1 MYILLNE
8 YQLTEENIKLRYLA
22 CSLVRDFARAYF
34 PDSTVKPFGSSVNT
48 FGKLGCDVDMFL
60 DFHDI
65 QKHATKMLQVK
76 YSLELVQQALV
87 PSRGYQCRHMG
98 GIQKER

>member
-1 MYILLNE
+1 MYALLDE

-60 DFHDI
+60 DFRDI
-65 QKHATKMLQVK
+65 QKHPTKMV
-76 YSLELVQQALV
+76 
-87 PSRGYQCRHMG
+87 R
-98 GIQKER
+98 